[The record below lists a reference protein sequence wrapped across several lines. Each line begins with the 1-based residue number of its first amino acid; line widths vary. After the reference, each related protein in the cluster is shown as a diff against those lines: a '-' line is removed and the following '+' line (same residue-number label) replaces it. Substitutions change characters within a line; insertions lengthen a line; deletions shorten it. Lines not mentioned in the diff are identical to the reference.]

1 MSLTYTYLALGDS
14 YTVGEGVP
22 LFESY
27 PCQAVR
33 ILRKSGKKFC
43 APEIIAK
50 TGWTTSELATHL
62 DHTLL
67 NTPYDIVTL
76 LIGVNNQYRGMAS
89 SHYALEFEELLTR
102 SLSFAGNEPS
112 KIFVLS
118 IPDWGLTPFAG
129 SLDKAHINR
138 EIEIYNDINRSI
150 TRKYNADYI
159 DITSGS
165 PETAEDLSYLA
176 ADGLHPSGKA
186 YKRWA
191 MLLAERIN
199 NHIDK

>member
-22 LFESY
+22 LDESY
-27 PCQAVR
+27 PCQAVQ
-33 ILRKSGKKFC
+33 ILRHSGKRFG

-50 TGWTTSELATHL
+50 TGWTTSELASHI

-67 NTPYDIVTL
+67 NTPYDYVSL
-76 LIGVNNQYRGMAS
+76 LIGVNNQYRGMS
-89 SHYALEFEELLTR
+89 SANYAVEFEELLTR
-102 SLSFAGNEPS
+102 SLSFAGDKPS
-112 KIFVLS
+112 QVFVLS
-118 IPDWGLTPFAG
+118 IPDWGLTPFAA
-129 SLDKAHINR
+129 SVDKAYITR

-150 TRKYNADYI
+150 TWKYNANYI
-159 DITSGS
+159 DITTGS
-165 PETAEDLSYLA
+165 PETADDLSFLA

-191 MLLAERIN
+191 MLLAKSIN
-199 NHIDK
+199 KHVEK